1 VNFFSDDR
9 VAELRQLFF
18 ESAQE
23 ILQALNEEALR
34 LEKTPGD
41 AEVTRSIRRAVHTL
55 KGDSAA
61 VGFRELSQIAH
72 ELEDALAPE
81 VTSAAPSAELVE
93 LVLSAAD
100 TFDGILAA
108 YRGSLPLP
116 SVEPLRAAMTKLRPG
131 AQGKS
136 QVPSRAPSAPQVS
149 WSEYQQIAIN
159 QALQR
164 GKRLYRI
171 VADLDPNCPMKAAA
185 WQLFHNVLQ
194 RAGEVLAVQPE
205 NAGTEQVSHFEV
217 VISSEKPEAWITE
230 RCLIPAV
237 IAAAKVTPWKARH
250 TGHASAA
257 ELPAAQAPTAAALE
271 NTLRVDAE
279 RLDQLLNLIGEL
291 IIGRSMLQQVLAEF
305 SRRFPKDSLRPRF
318 ADAMAFQTRVLNDLQ
333 RSAMQVR
340 MVPVEH
346 LFRRF
351 PRLVRDVAKQC
362 GKEVALL
369 LSGQQTE
376 LDKSIL
382 DAIAEPL
389 AHLVRNAIDHGLESP
404 EERHKASKPTK
415 GSVRLNAYHQGNHVV
430 IEVGDDGRGL
440 DPALILNKAVERG
453 LLSSEEAARLSP
465 AEVLEL
471 IFRPGFTTA
480 EQVTEISGRGVGMDV
495 VQSVVQRLKGS
506 ISIQSQ
512 PGQGA
517 TFVIKLPLTLAIMK
531 SLLLRIQERL
541 YAIPLNAVV
550 EISRA
555 SEGAIHRVDNHEVLQ
570 LRNTV
575 LTLVRLGSP
584 PAEFNPGKRISL
596 VVIALGERR
605 YGLIVDTLVG
615 EEELVIKP
623 LDGQVIASELVSGA
637 SILGDGT
644 VVLMLNLVAV
654 VEHYS
659 RQSLTPVPAAPAQLA
674 PPPTPASSL
683 SGGAQ

>member
-1 VNFFSDDR
+1 MSFFSEDR
-9 VAELRQLFF
+9 AAELRQLFF

-23 ILQALNEEALR
+23 ILQSLNEEALR

-41 AEVTRSIRRAVHTL
+41 AEITRNIRRAVHTL

-61 VGFRELSQIAH
+61 VGCRELSQIAH

-81 VTSAAPSAELVE
+81 VTSAAAGAELVE
-93 LVLSAAD
+93 LVLCAAD
-100 TFDGILAA
+100 TFDGLLAA
-108 YRGSLPLP
+108 YRGNLRLP
-116 SVEPLRAAMTKLRPG
+116 SIEPLRALIAKLRSG
-131 AQGKS
+131 AGAKS
-136 QVPSRAPSAPQVS
+136 QTAAPASSAPAVS
-149 WSEYQQIAIN
+149 FSEYQQLLIH
-159 QALQR
+159 QALHS
-164 GKRLYRI
+164 GENVYR
-171 VADLDPNCPMKAAA
+171 VAADLDPNCPMKAAA
-185 WQLFHNVLQ
+185 WQLLQNVLQ
-194 RAGEVLAVQPE
+194 RAGKVLAVQPE
-205 NAGTEQVSHFEV
+205 NAASEQVAHLEV
-217 VISSEKPEAWITE
+217 VISSDKPETWIAE
-230 RCLIPAV
+230 RCHIPAV
-237 IAAAKVTPWKARH
+237 IASAKVTPWKARQP
-250 TGHASAA
+250 GQKNAV
-257 ELPAAQAPTAAALE
+257 EPAGPNAALE
-271 NTLRVDAE
+271 NILRVDAE

-291 IIGRSMLQQVLAEF
+291 IIGRSMLQQVLGEF

-351 PRLVRDVAKQC
+351 PRLVRDVAKHC
-362 GKEVALL
+362 HKEVALL

-389 AHLVRNAIDHGLESP
+389 AHLVRNAVDHGLERT
-404 EERHKASKPTK
+404 EERQKADKLAK
-415 GSVRLNAYHQGNHVV
+415 GTIRLNAYHQGNHVV
-430 IEVGDDGRGL
+430 VEVGDDGRGL
-440 DPALILNKAVERG
+440 DPVLILKKATERG
-453 LLSSEEAARLSP
+453 IVSGDEAARLSP
-465 AEVLEL
+465 SQVLEL

-480 EQVTEISGRGVGMDV
+480 EQVTEISGRGIGMDV
-495 VQSVVQRLKGS
+495 VQNVVQRLKGS
-506 ISIQSQ
+506 ISIQSE
-512 PGQGA
+512 PGQGT
-517 TFVIKLPLTLAIMK
+517 TFVIKLPLTLAIIK
-531 SLLLRIQERL
+531 SLLLRMQDRL

-555 SEGAIHRVDNHEVLQ
+555 SEAAIHRVDNHEVLQ

-584 PAEFNPGKRISL
+584 PLESNPGKRIFV

-605 YGLIVDTLVG
+605 YGLIVDSIVG

-644 VVLMLNLVAV
+644 VVLMLNLAAV
-654 VEHYS
+654 VESYS
-659 RQSLTPVPAAPAQLA
+659 RRALPPLPSAVSQPMPAAS
-674 PPPTPASSL
+674 TT
-683 SGGAQ
+683 GGAR

>member
-1 VNFFSDDR
+1 MSFFSEDR
-9 VAELRQLFF
+9 AAELRQLFF

-23 ILQALNEEALR
+23 ILQSLNEEALR

-41 AEVTRSIRRAVHTL
+41 AEITRNIRRAVHTL

-61 VGFRELSQIAH
+61 VGCRELSQIAH

-81 VTSAAPSAELVE
+81 VTSAAAGAELVE
-93 LVLSAAD
+93 LVLCAAD
-100 TFDGILAA
+100 TFDGLLAA
-108 YRGSLPLP
+108 YRGNLRLP
-116 SVEPLRAAMTKLRPG
+116 SIEPLRALIAKLRSG
-131 AQGKS
+131 AGAKS
-136 QVPSRAPSAPQVS
+136 QTAAPASSAPAVS
-149 WSEYQQIAIN
+149 FSEYQQLLIH
-159 QALQR
+159 QALHS
-164 GKRLYRI
+164 GENVYR
-171 VADLDPNCPMKAAA
+171 VAADLDPNCPMKAAA
-185 WQLFHNVLQ
+185 WQLLQNVLQ
-194 RAGEVLAVQPE
+194 RAGKVLAVQPE
-205 NAGTEQVSHFEV
+205 NAASEQVAHLEV
-217 VISSEKPEAWITE
+217 VISSDKPETWIAE
-230 RCLIPAV
+230 RCHIPAV
-237 IAAAKVTPWKARH
+237 IASAKVTPWKARQP
-250 TGHASAA
+250 GQKNAV
-257 ELPAAQAPTAAALE
+257 EPAGPNAALE
-271 NTLRVDAE
+271 NILRVDAE

-291 IIGRSMLQQVLAEF
+291 IIGRSMLQQVLGEF

-351 PRLVRDVAKQC
+351 PRLVRDVAKHC
-362 GKEVALL
+362 HKEVALL

-389 AHLVRNAIDHGLESP
+389 AHLVRNAVDHGLEST
-404 EERHKASKPTK
+404 EERQKADKLAK
-415 GSVRLNAYHQGNHVV
+415 GTIRLNAYHQGNHVV
-430 IEVGDDGRGL
+430 VEVGDDGRGL
-440 DPALILNKAVERG
+440 DPVLILKKATERG
-453 LLSSEEAARLSP
+453 IVSSDEAARLSP
-465 AEVLEL
+465 SQVLEL

-480 EQVTEISGRGVGMDV
+480 EQVTEISGRGIGMDV
-495 VQSVVQRLKGS
+495 VQNVVQRLKGS
-506 ISIQSQ
+506 ISIQSE
-512 PGQGA
+512 PGQGT
-517 TFVIKLPLTLAIMK
+517 TFVIKLPLTLAIIK
-531 SLLLRIQERL
+531 SLLLRMQDRL

-555 SEGAIHRVDNHEVLQ
+555 SEAAIHRVDNHEVLQ

-584 PAEFNPGKRISL
+584 PLESNPGKRIFV

-605 YGLIVDTLVG
+605 YGLIVDSIVG

-644 VVLMLNLVAV
+644 VVLMLNLAAV
-654 VEHYS
+654 VESYS
-659 RQSLTPVPAAPAQLA
+659 RRALPPLPSAVSQPMPAAS
-674 PPPTPASSL
+674 TT
-683 SGGAQ
+683 GGAR

>member
-1 VNFFSDDR
+1 M
-9 VAELRQLFF
+9 AELRQLFF

-34 LEKTPGD
+34 LEKAPQD
-41 AEVTRSIRRAVHTL
+41 AEIVRSIRRAVHTL

-72 ELEDALAPE
+72 ELEDALVPE
-81 VTSAAPSAELVE
+81 VTSAAPSADLVE
-93 LVLSAAD
+93 LVLSSAD
-100 TFDGILAA
+100 TFDAILAA
-108 YRGSLPLP
+108 HRGSLPLP
-116 SVEPLRAAMTKLRPG
+116 SVEPLRAAIAKLRPG
-131 AQGKS
+131 GAGKT
-136 QVPSRAPSAPQVS
+136 QVPSRAPSAPLVS
-149 WSEYQQIAIN
+149 WSEYQQMAIE

-164 GKRLYRI
+164 GKTVYRI
-171 VADLDPNCPMKAAA
+171 AADLDPNCPMKAAA

-205 NAGTEQVSHFEV
+205 NAAAEQVSHFEV
-217 VISSEKPEAWITE
+217 VISSEKPEAWITD

-237 IAAAKVTPWKARH
+237 IAAVKVTPWKARQP
-250 TGHASAA
+250 GQPPAA
-257 ELPAAQAPTAAALE
+257 ESSAPQAAAALE
-271 NTLRVDAE
+271 NILRVDAE

-291 IIGRSMLQQVLAEF
+291 IIGRSMLQQVLSDF
-305 SRRFPKDSLRPRF
+305 SRRFPKDSLRARF

-340 MVPVEH
+340 MVPVEQ

-351 PRLVRDVAKQC
+351 PRLVRDVGKQC

-404 EERHKASKPTK
+404 EERQKAGKPAK
-415 GSVRLNAYHQGNHVV
+415 GTIRLNAYHQGNHVV
-430 IEVGDDGRGL
+430 IEVADDGRGL
-440 DPALILNKAVERG
+440 DPALILSKALERG
-453 LLSSEEAARLSP
+453 LLSSDEAARLSP

-495 VQSVVQRLKGS
+495 VQSVVHRLKGA

-517 TFVIKLPLTLAIMK
+517 TFVIKLPLTLAIIK

-584 PAEFNPGKRISL
+584 PSEFNPGRRIFV

-623 LDGQVIASELVSGA
+623 LDGQVIASELVGGA

-659 RQSLTPVPAAPAQLA
+659 RQSLAPLPATPPQLA
-674 PPPTPASSL
+674 PPPPPATSL
-683 SGGAQ
+683 PGGAR

>member
-1 VNFFSDDR
+1 MNFFSDDR
-9 VAELRQLFF
+9 LTELRQLFF

-34 LEKTPGD
+34 LEKNPGD
-41 AEVTRSIRRAVHTL
+41 AEIARSIRRAVHTL

-81 VTSAAPSAELVE
+81 VTGAAPGAELVE

-100 TFDGILAA
+100 TFDGLLAA
-108 YRGSLPLP
+108 YRGNLPLP
-116 SVEPLRAAMTKLRPG
+116 SVEPLRSAMAKLRPG
-131 AQGKS
+131 AAGKT
-136 QVPSRAPSAPQVS
+136 QVSSRAPSLPQVS

-159 QALQR
+159 EALQR
-164 GKRLYRI
+164 GKKVYRI
-171 VADLDPNCPMKAAA
+171 ASDLDPNCPMKAAA

-194 RAGEVLAVQPE
+194 RAGEILAVQPE
-205 NAGTEQVSHFEV
+205 NAGSEQVAHLEV
-217 VISSEKPEAWITE
+217 VISSDKPEAWITD
-230 RCLIPAV
+230 RCRIPAV
-237 IAAAKVTPWKARH
+237 ISLVKVTPWKVRQAV
-250 TGHASAA
+250 TETPATQAASAA
-257 ELPAAQAPTAAALE
+257 PD
-271 NTLRVDAE
+271 NVLRVDAE

-291 IIGRSMLQQVLAEF
+291 IIGRSMLQQVLGEF
-305 SRRFPKDSLRPRF
+305 SRRFPKDPLRARF

-389 AHLVRNAIDHGLESP
+389 AHLVRNAIDHGLEST
-404 EERHKASKPTK
+404 EQRQQAGKPARGT
-415 GSVRLNAYHQGNHVV
+415 VRLNAYHQGNHVV
-430 IEVGDDGRGL
+430 VEVGDDGRGL

-453 LLSSEEAARLSP
+453 LVSSEEAARFTP
-465 AEVLEL
+465 AQILEL

-517 TFVIKLPLTLAIMK
+517 TFVIKLPLTLAIIK

-555 SEGAIHRVDNHEVLQ
+555 SEAAIHRVDNHEVLQ

-575 LTLVRLGSP
+575 LTLVRLGGAPS
-584 PAEFNPGKRISL
+584 AAAPGKRIFV

-623 LDGQVIASELVSGA
+623 LDGQVIASQLVSGA

-644 VVLMLNLVAV
+644 VVLMLNLAAV

-659 RQSLTPVPAAPAQLA
+659 RQALPPLPAAPAPFA
-674 PPPTPASSL
+674 PAASATSL
-683 SGGAQ
+683 PGGAQ

>member
-9 VAELRQLFF
+9 MAELRQLFF

-41 AEVTRSIRRAVHTL
+41 AEIARSIRRAVHTL

-81 VTSAAPSAELVE
+81 VTSAAPGPELVE

-116 SVEPLRAAMTKLRPG
+116 SVEPLRAAMAKLRPG
-131 AQGKS
+131 SAAKT
-136 QVPSRAPSAPQVS
+136 PSPSLTPSAPQVS

-164 GKRLYRI
+164 GKTLYRI
-171 VADLDPNCPMKAAA
+171 AADLDPNCPMKAAA

-205 NAGTEQVSHFEV
+205 NVGAEQVSHFEV
-217 VISSEKPEAWITE
+217 VISSEKPEAWIAD

-237 IAAAKVTPWKARH
+237 IAAAKVTPWKARQP
-250 TGHASAA
+250 GQPPAA
-257 ELPAAQAPTAAALE
+257 ELPATQAATATLE
-271 NTLRVDAE
+271 NILRVDAE
-279 RLDQLLNLIGEL
+279 RLDQVLNLIGEL
-291 IIGRSMLQQVLAEF
+291 IIGRSMLQQVLGEF
-305 SRRFPKDSLRPRF
+305 SRRFPKDSLRARF

-340 MVPVEH
+340 MVPVEQ

-351 PRLVRDVAKQC
+351 PRVVRDVAKQC
-362 GKEVALL
+362 GKEAALM

-404 EERHKASKPTK
+404 EERQKAGKPAK
-415 GSVRLNAYHQGNHVV
+415 GNVRLNAYHQGNHVV
-430 IEVGDDGRGL
+430 VEVADDGRGL

-453 LLSSEEAARLSP
+453 LLSGDEAARLSP

-480 EQVTEISGRGVGMDV
+480 EQITEISGRGVGMDV
-495 VQSVVQRLKGS
+495 VQSVVQRLKGA

-512 PGQGA
+512 PGQGV
-517 TFVIKLPLTLAIMK
+517 TFVIKLPLTLAIIK

-584 PAEFNPGKRISL
+584 PSEFNPGKRIFI
-596 VVIALGERR
+596 VIIALGERR

-644 VVLMLNLVAV
+644 VVLMLNLAAV
-654 VEHYS
+654 VERYS
-659 RQSLTPVPAAPAQLA
+659 RQSLAPLLAAPAQLA
-674 PPPTPASSL
+674 SPSSPTTSL
-683 SGGAQ
+683 PGGAR

>member
-1 VNFFSDDR
+1 VSFFSEDR
-9 VAELRQLFF
+9 AAELRQLFF

-23 ILQALNEEALR
+23 ILQTLNQEALR

-41 AEVTRSIRRAVHTL
+41 AEIARGIRRAVHTL

-61 VGFRELSQIAH
+61 VGLRELSQIAH

-81 VTSAAPSAELVE
+81 VTSSAPAAELVE

-100 TFDGILAA
+100 TFDGLLAA
-108 YRGSLPLP
+108 YRGNLQLP
-116 SVEPLRAAMTKLRPG
+116 SVEPLRAAIARLRSGPG
-131 AQGKS
+131 GKT
-136 QVPSRAPSAPQVS
+136 QVVPRSSSAPAIS
-149 WSEYQQIAIN
+149 WSEYQQLAID

-164 GKRLYRI
+164 GKKVYRI
-171 VADLDPNCPMKAAA
+171 AADLDSNCPMKAAA

-194 RAGEVLAVQPE
+194 RAGDVLAVQPE
-205 NAGTEQVSHFEV
+205 NAGSEQVSHLEA
-217 VISSEKPEAWITE
+217 VISSEKPEAWIAD
-230 RCLIPAV
+230 RCRIPAV
-237 IAAAKVTPWKARH
+237 IAYARVTPWKARQMPQSGAPEPPS
-250 TGHASAA
+250 T
-257 ELPAAQAPTAAALE
+257 PAAASALE
-271 NTLRVDAE
+271 NVLRVDAE

-291 IIGRSMLQQVLAEF
+291 IIGRSMLQQVLSEF
-305 SRRFPKDSLRPRF
+305 SRRFPKDALRTRF

-351 PRLVRDVAKQC
+351 PRMVRDVAQQC
-362 GKEVALL
+362 GKEVTLL

-389 AHLVRNAIDHGLESP
+389 VHLVRNAIDHGLENA
-404 EERHKASKPTK
+404 EEREKAGKSPK
-415 GSVRLNAYHQGNHVV
+415 GTVRLNAYHQGNHVV
-430 IEVGDDGRGL
+430 VEAGDDGRGL
-440 DPALILNKAVERG
+440 DPALILKKAVERG
-453 LLSSEEAARLSP
+453 IVSSEEAARLSP
-465 AEVLEL
+465 PQVLEL
-471 IFRPGFTTA
+471 IFRPGFSTA
-480 EQVTEISGRGVGMDV
+480 EQITEISGRGIGMDV
-495 VQSVVQRLKGS
+495 VQSVVQRMKGS
-506 ISIQSQ
+506 VSIHSE

-517 TFVIKLPLTLAIMK
+517 TFVMKLPLTLAIIK
-531 SLLLRIQERL
+531 SLLLRIQGRL

-555 SEGAIHRVDNHEVLQ
+555 AESAIHRVDNHEVLQ

-575 LTLVRLGSP
+575 LTLVRLGSAP
-584 PAEFNPGKRISL
+584 PAAESGKRIF
-596 VVIALGERR
+596 VVVVALGERR
-605 YGLIVDTLVG
+605 YGLIVDALVG

-644 VVLMLNLVAV
+644 VVLMLNLAAV
-654 VEHYS
+654 VESYS
-659 RQSLTPVPAAPAQLA
+659 RQPLPPLPATLSPISAG
-674 PPPTPASSL
+674 PASL
-683 SGGAQ
+683 PGGTQ

>member
-1 VNFFSDDR
+1 M
-9 VAELRQLFF
+9 AELRQLFF

-34 LEKTPGD
+34 LEKAPQD
-41 AEVTRSIRRAVHTL
+41 AEIVRSIRRAVHTL

-72 ELEDALAPE
+72 ELEDALVPE
-81 VTSAAPSAELVE
+81 VTSVAPSGDLVE
-93 LVLSAAD
+93 LVLSSAD
-100 TFDGILAA
+100 TFDAILAA
-108 YRGSLPLP
+108 HRGSLPLP
-116 SVEPLRAAMTKLRPG
+116 SVEPLRAAIAKLRPG
-131 AQGKS
+131 GAGKT
-136 QVPSRAPSAPQVS
+136 QVPSRAPSAPLVS
-149 WSEYQQIAIN
+149 WSEYQQMAIE

-164 GKRLYRI
+164 GKTVYRI
-171 VADLDPNCPMKAAA
+171 AADLDPNCPMKAAA

-205 NAGTEQVSHFEV
+205 NAAAEQVSHFEV
-217 VISSEKPEAWITE
+217 VISSEKPEAWITD

-237 IAAAKVTPWKARH
+237 IAAVKVTPWKARQP
-250 TGHASAA
+250 GQAPAA
-257 ELPAAQAPTAAALE
+257 ESSAPQAAAALE
-271 NTLRVDAE
+271 NILRVDAE

-291 IIGRSMLQQVLAEF
+291 IIGRSMLQQVLSDF
-305 SRRFPKDSLRPRF
+305 SRRFPKDSLRARF

-340 MVPVEH
+340 MVPVEQ

-351 PRLVRDVAKQC
+351 PRLVRDVGKQC

-404 EERHKASKPTK
+404 EERQKAGKPAK
-415 GSVRLNAYHQGNHVV
+415 GTIRLNAYHQGNHVV
-430 IEVGDDGRGL
+430 IEVADDGRGL
-440 DPALILNKAVERG
+440 DPALILSKALERG
-453 LLSSEEAARLSP
+453 LLSSDEAARLSP

-495 VQSVVQRLKGS
+495 VQSVVHRLKGA

-517 TFVIKLPLTLAIMK
+517 TFVIKLPLTLAIIK

-584 PAEFNPGKRISL
+584 PSEFNPGRRIFV

-623 LDGQVIASELVSGA
+623 LDGQVIASELVGGA

-659 RQSLTPVPAAPAQLA
+659 RQSLAPLPATPPQLA
-674 PPPTPASSL
+674 PPPSPATSL
-683 SGGAQ
+683 PGGAR

>member
-1 VNFFSDDR
+1 MNFFSDDR
-9 VAELRQLFF
+9 VTELRQLFF

-23 ILQALNEEALR
+23 ILQTLNEEALR
-34 LEKTPGD
+34 LEKTPDD
-41 AEVTRSIRRAVHTL
+41 AEIVRSIRRAIHTL

-81 VTSAAPSAELVE
+81 ITTAAPSAELVE

-108 YRGSLPLP
+108 YNGGLPLP
-116 SVEPLRAAMTKLRPG
+116 SVEPLRAAMAKLRPG
-131 AQGKS
+131 APGKP
-136 QVPSRAPSAPQVS
+136 QVSLRAPSAPQVS

-164 GKRLYRI
+164 GKTLYRI
-171 VADLDPNCPMKAAA
+171 AADLDSNCPMKAAA

-205 NAGTEQVSHFEV
+205 NAGSEQVTHLEV
-217 VISSEKPEAWITE
+217 VISSEKPEAWIVD

-237 IAAAKVTPWKARH
+237 IAAVKVVPWKARQ
-250 TGHASAA
+250 TGQAPAA
-257 ELPAAQAPTAAALE
+257 ESSAPQTAAALD
-271 NTLRVDAE
+271 NVLRVDAE
-279 RLDQLLNLIGEL
+279 RLDQLLNLIVEL
-291 IIGRSMLQQVLAEF
+291 IIGRSMLQQVLGEF
-305 SRRFPKDSLRPRF
+305 SRRFPKDSLRGKF

-404 EERHKASKPTK
+404 EERQKAGKPLK
-415 GSVRLNAYHQGNHVV
+415 GTVRLNAYHQGNHVV
-430 IEVGDDGRGL
+430 VEVGDDGRGL
-440 DPALILNKAVERG
+440 DPALILKKAQESG
-453 LLSSEEAARLSP
+453 LVSSDEAAHLSP
-465 AEVLEL
+465 AEVLEF
-471 IFRPGFTTA
+471 IFHPGFSTA
-480 EQVTEISGRGVGMDV
+480 DQVTEISGRGVGMDV
-495 VQSVVQRLKGS
+495 VQSVVQRLKGA

-517 TFVIKLPLTLAIMK
+517 TFVIKLPLTLAIIK
-531 SLLLRIQERL
+531 SLLLRIQGRL

-555 SEGAIHRVDNHEVLQ
+555 SEGAVHRVDNHEVLQ
-570 LRNTV
+570 LRNAV
-575 LTLVRLGSP
+575 LTLVRLGGP
-584 PAEFNPGKRISL
+584 PTEFNPGKRIFV

-659 RQSLTPVPAAPAQLA
+659 RQAVAPLPAATAQLA
-674 PPPTPASSL
+674 PPASSATSL
-683 SGGAQ
+683 PGGAR

>member
-1 VNFFSDDR
+1 MSFFSEDR
-9 VAELRQLFF
+9 AAELRQLFF

-23 ILQALNEEALR
+23 ILQSLNEEALR

-41 AEVTRSIRRAVHTL
+41 AEITRNIRRAVHTL

-61 VGFRELSQIAH
+61 VGCRELSQIAH

-81 VTSAAPSAELVE
+81 VTSAAAGAELVE
-93 LVLSAAD
+93 LVLCAAD
-100 TFDGILAA
+100 TFDGLLAA
-108 YRGSLPLP
+108 YRGNLRLP
-116 SVEPLRAAMTKLRPG
+116 SIEPLRALIAKLRSG
-131 AQGKS
+131 AGAKS
-136 QVPSRAPSAPQVS
+136 QTAAPASSAPAVS
-149 WSEYQQIAIN
+149 FSEYQQLLIH
-159 QALQR
+159 QALHS
-164 GKRLYRI
+164 GENVYR
-171 VADLDPNCPMKAAA
+171 VAADLDPNCPMKAAA
-185 WQLFHNVLQ
+185 WQLLQNVLQ
-194 RAGEVLAVQPE
+194 RAGKVLAVQPE
-205 NAGTEQVSHFEV
+205 NAASEQVAHLEV
-217 VISSEKPEAWITE
+217 VISSDKPETWIAE
-230 RCLIPAV
+230 RCHIPAV
-237 IAAAKVTPWKARH
+237 IASAKVTPWKARQP
-250 TGHASAA
+250 GQKNAV
-257 ELPAAQAPTAAALE
+257 EPAGPNAALE
-271 NTLRVDAE
+271 NILRVDAE

-291 IIGRSMLQQVLAEF
+291 IIGRSMLQQVLGEF

-351 PRLVRDVAKQC
+351 PRLVRDVAKHC
-362 GKEVALL
+362 HKEVALL

-389 AHLVRNAIDHGLESP
+389 AHLVRNAVDHGLEST
-404 EERHKASKPTK
+404 EERQKADKLAK
-415 GSVRLNAYHQGNHVV
+415 GTIRLNAYHQGNHVV
-430 IEVGDDGRGL
+430 VEVGDDGRGL
-440 DPALILNKAVERG
+440 DPVLILKKATERG
-453 LLSSEEAARLSP
+453 IVSGDEAARLSP
-465 AEVLEL
+465 SQVLEL

-480 EQVTEISGRGVGMDV
+480 EQVTEISGRGIGMDV
-495 VQSVVQRLKGS
+495 VQNVVQRLKGS
-506 ISIQSQ
+506 ISIQSE
-512 PGQGA
+512 PGQGT
-517 TFVIKLPLTLAIMK
+517 TFVIKLPLTLAIIK
-531 SLLLRIQERL
+531 SLLLRMQDRL

-555 SEGAIHRVDNHEVLQ
+555 SEAAIHRVDNHEVLQ

-584 PAEFNPGKRISL
+584 PLESNPGKRIFV

-605 YGLIVDTLVG
+605 YGLIVDSIVG

-644 VVLMLNLVAV
+644 VVLMLNLAAV
-654 VEHYS
+654 VESYS
-659 RQSLTPVPAAPAQLA
+659 RRALPPLPSAVSQPMPAAS
-674 PPPTPASSL
+674 TT
-683 SGGAQ
+683 GGAR

>member
-1 VNFFSDDR
+1 VSFFSEDR
-9 VAELRQLFF
+9 AAELRQLFF

-23 ILQALNEEALR
+23 ILQSLNEEALR

-41 AEVTRSIRRAVHTL
+41 AEITRNIRRAVHTL

-61 VGFRELSQIAH
+61 VGCRELSQIAH

-81 VTSAAPSAELVE
+81 VTSAAAGAELVE
-93 LVLSAAD
+93 LVLCAAD
-100 TFDGILAA
+100 TFDGLLAA
-108 YRGSLPLP
+108 YRGNLRLP
-116 SVEPLRAAMTKLRPG
+116 SIEPLRALIAKLRSG
-131 AQGKS
+131 AGAKS
-136 QVPSRAPSAPQVS
+136 QTAAPASSAPAVS
-149 WSEYQQIAIN
+149 FSEYQQLLIH
-159 QALQR
+159 QALHS
-164 GKRLYRI
+164 GENVYR
-171 VADLDPNCPMKAAA
+171 VAADLDPNCPMKAAA
-185 WQLFHNVLQ
+185 WQLLQNVLQ
-194 RAGEVLAVQPE
+194 RAGKVLAVQPE
-205 NAGTEQVSHFEV
+205 NAASEQVAHLEV
-217 VISSEKPEAWITE
+217 VISSDKPETWIAE
-230 RCLIPAV
+230 RCHIPAV
-237 IAAAKVTPWKARH
+237 IASAKVTPWKARQP
-250 TGHASAA
+250 GQKNAVEPAGPNAA
-257 ELPAAQAPTAAALE
+257 PE
-271 NTLRVDAE
+271 NILRVDAE

-291 IIGRSMLQQVLAEF
+291 IIGRSMLQQVLGEF

-351 PRLVRDVAKQC
+351 PRLVRDVAKHC
-362 GKEVALL
+362 HKEVALL

-389 AHLVRNAIDHGLESP
+389 AHLVRNAVDHGLEST
-404 EERHKASKPTK
+404 EERQKADKLAK
-415 GSVRLNAYHQGNHVV
+415 GTIRLNAYHQGNHVV
-430 IEVGDDGRGL
+430 VEVGDDGRGL
-440 DPALILNKAVERG
+440 DPVLILKKATERG
-453 LLSSEEAARLSP
+453 IVSGDEAARLSP
-465 AEVLEL
+465 SQVLEL

-480 EQVTEISGRGVGMDV
+480 EQVTEISGRGIGMDV
-495 VQSVVQRLKGS
+495 VQNVVQRLKGS
-506 ISIQSQ
+506 ISIQSE
-512 PGQGA
+512 PGQGT
-517 TFVIKLPLTLAIMK
+517 TFVIKLPLTLAIIK
-531 SLLLRIQERL
+531 SLLLRMQDRL

-555 SEGAIHRVDNHEVLQ
+555 SEAAIHRVDNHEVLQ

-584 PAEFNPGKRISL
+584 PLESNPGKRIFV

-605 YGLIVDTLVG
+605 YGLIVDSIVG

-644 VVLMLNLVAV
+644 VVLMLNLAAV
-654 VEHYS
+654 VESYS
-659 RQSLTPVPAAPAQLA
+659 RRALPPLPSAVSQPMPAAS
-674 PPPTPASSL
+674 TT
-683 SGGAQ
+683 GGAR

>member
-1 VNFFSDDR
+1 
-9 VAELRQLFF
+9 
-18 ESAQE
+18 
-23 ILQALNEEALR
+23 
-34 LEKTPGD
+34 
-41 AEVTRSIRRAVHTL
+41 
-55 KGDSAA
+55 
-61 VGFRELSQIAH
+61 
-72 ELEDALAPE
+72 
-81 VTSAAPSAELVE
+81 
-93 LVLSAAD
+93 
-100 TFDGILAA
+100 
-108 YRGSLPLP
+108 
-116 SVEPLRAAMTKLRPG
+116 
-131 AQGKS
+131 
-136 QVPSRAPSAPQVS
+136 
-149 WSEYQQIAIN
+149 
-159 QALQR
+159 
-164 GKRLYRI
+164 
-171 VADLDPNCPMKAAA
+171 
-185 WQLFHNVLQ
+185 
-194 RAGEVLAVQPE
+194 
-205 NAGTEQVSHFEV
+205 
-217 VISSEKPEAWITE
+217 
-230 RCLIPAV
+230 
-237 IAAAKVTPWKARH
+237 
-250 TGHASAA
+250 
-257 ELPAAQAPTAAALE
+257 
-271 NTLRVDAE
+271 
-279 RLDQLLNLIGEL
+279 
-291 IIGRSMLQQVLAEF
+291 MLQQVLAEF

-584 PAEFNPGKRISL
+584 PAEFNPGKRIFL

>member
-1 VNFFSDDR
+1 
-9 VAELRQLFF
+9 
-18 ESAQE
+18 
-23 ILQALNEEALR
+23 
-34 LEKTPGD
+34 
-41 AEVTRSIRRAVHTL
+41 
-55 KGDSAA
+55 
-61 VGFRELSQIAH
+61 
-72 ELEDALAPE
+72 
-81 VTSAAPSAELVE
+81 
-93 LVLSAAD
+93 
-100 TFDGILAA
+100 
-108 YRGSLPLP
+108 
-116 SVEPLRAAMTKLRPG
+116 
-131 AQGKS
+131 
-136 QVPSRAPSAPQVS
+136 
-149 WSEYQQIAIN
+149 
-159 QALQR
+159 
-164 GKRLYRI
+164 
-171 VADLDPNCPMKAAA
+171 
-185 WQLFHNVLQ
+185 
-194 RAGEVLAVQPE
+194 
-205 NAGTEQVSHFEV
+205 
-217 VISSEKPEAWITE
+217 
-230 RCLIPAV
+230 
-237 IAAAKVTPWKARH
+237 
-250 TGHASAA
+250 
-257 ELPAAQAPTAAALE
+257 
-271 NTLRVDAE
+271 
-279 RLDQLLNLIGEL
+279 
-291 IIGRSMLQQVLAEF
+291 
-305 SRRFPKDSLRPRF
+305 
-318 ADAMAFQTRVLNDLQ
+318 
-333 RSAMQVR
+333 
-340 MVPVEH
+340 
-346 LFRRF
+346 
-351 PRLVRDVAKQC
+351 VRDVAKQC

-584 PAEFNPGKRISL
+584 PAEFNPGKRIFL

>member
-1 VNFFSDDR
+1 M
-9 VAELRQLFF
+9 AELRQLFF

-34 LEKTPGD
+34 LEKAPQD
-41 AEVTRSIRRAVHTL
+41 AEIVRSIRRAVHTL

-72 ELEDALAPE
+72 ELEDALVPE
-81 VTSAAPSAELVE
+81 VTSAAPSADLVE
-93 LVLSAAD
+93 LVLSSAD
-100 TFDGILAA
+100 TFDAILAA
-108 YRGSLPLP
+108 HRGSLTLP
-116 SVEPLRAAMTKLRPG
+116 SVEPLRAAIAKLRPG
-131 AQGKS
+131 GAGKT
-136 QVPSRAPSAPQVS
+136 QVPSRAPSAPLVS
-149 WSEYQQIAIN
+149 WSEYQQMAIE

-164 GKRLYRI
+164 GKTVYRI
-171 VADLDPNCPMKAAA
+171 AADLDPNCPMKAAA

-205 NAGTEQVSHFEV
+205 NAAAEQVSHFEV
-217 VISSEKPEAWITE
+217 VISSEKPEAWITD

-237 IAAAKVTPWKARH
+237 IAAVKVTPWKARQP
-250 TGHASAA
+250 GQPPAA
-257 ELPAAQAPTAAALE
+257 ESSAPQAAAALE
-271 NTLRVDAE
+271 NILRVDAE

-291 IIGRSMLQQVLAEF
+291 IIGRSMLQQVLSDF
-305 SRRFPKDSLRPRF
+305 SRRFPKDSLRARF

-340 MVPVEH
+340 MVPVEQ

-351 PRLVRDVAKQC
+351 PRLVRDVGKQC

-404 EERHKASKPTK
+404 EERQKTGKPAK
-415 GSVRLNAYHQGNHVV
+415 GTIRLNAYHQGNHVV
-430 IEVGDDGRGL
+430 IEVADDGRGL
-440 DPALILNKAVERG
+440 DPALILSKALERG
-453 LLSSEEAARLSP
+453 LLSSDEAARLSP

-495 VQSVVQRLKGS
+495 VQSVVHRLKGA

-517 TFVIKLPLTLAIMK
+517 TFVIKLPLTLAIIK

-584 PAEFNPGKRISL
+584 PSEFNPGRRIFV

-623 LDGQVIASELVSGA
+623 LDGQVIASELVGGA

-659 RQSLTPVPAAPAQLA
+659 RQSLAPLPATPPQLA
-674 PPPTPASSL
+674 PPPPPATSL
-683 SGGAQ
+683 PGGAR

>member
-1 VNFFSDDR
+1 LSYFSEDR
-9 VAELRQLFF
+9 MAELRQLFF

-23 ILQALNEEALR
+23 ILQALNEEALH
-34 LEKTPGD
+34 LEKNPGD
-41 AEVTRSIRRAVHTL
+41 AEIARSIRRSVHTL

-81 VTSAAPSAELVE
+81 VAGAASAGELVE

-100 TFDGILAA
+100 LFDGLLAA
-108 YRGSLPLP
+108 YRGNLQLP
-116 SVEPLRAAMTKLRPG
+116 SLEPLRALIAKLRSAPG
-131 AQGKS
+131 GK
-136 QVPSRAPSAPQVS
+136 VPAPSRVPPEAPVV
-149 WSEYQQIAIN
+149 WSEYQQLAI
-159 QALQR
+159 QRALER
-164 GKRLYRI
+164 GKKVYRI
-171 VADLDPNCPMKAAA
+171 AADVDANCPMKAAA
-185 WQLFHNVLQ
+185 WQLLHNVLQ

-205 NAGTEQVSHFEV
+205 NTASEHISHLEV
-217 VISSEKPEAWITE
+217 VISSDQPEAWIAE
-230 RCLIPAV
+230 RCHIPAV
-237 IAAAKVTPWKARH
+237 IASAKVTPWKTRQPGQAAAAEAP
-250 TGHASAA
+250 ASAA
-257 ELPAAQAPTAAALE
+257 ATSAVLD
-271 NTLRVDAE
+271 NVLRVDAE

-291 IIGRSMLQQVLAEF
+291 IIGRSMLQQVLGEF
-305 SRRFPKDSLRPRF
+305 SRRFPKDALRAKF
-318 ADAMAFQTRVLNDLQ
+318 ADAMAFQSRVLNDLQ

-351 PRLVRDVAKQC
+351 PRLVRDVAKLC

-382 DAIAEPL
+382 DAIAEPI
-389 AHLVRNAIDHGLESP
+389 AHLVRNAIDHGLESA
-404 EERHKASKPTK
+404 EERHKAGKPAK
-415 GSVRLNAYHQGNHVV
+415 GTIRLNAYHQGNHVV
-430 IEVGDDGRGL
+430 VEVGDDGRGM
-440 DPALILNKAVERG
+440 DPALILKKAMERG
-453 LLSSEEAARLSP
+453 LVSNEEAGRLSP
-465 AEVLEL
+465 SAVLEL

-480 EQVTEISGRGVGMDV
+480 EQITEISGRGIGMDV

-506 ISIQSQ
+506 ISIQSE
-512 PGQGA
+512 PGHGT
-517 TFVIKLPLTLAIMK
+517 TFIMKLPLTLAIIK
-531 SLLLRIQERL
+531 SLLLRIQGRL

-555 SEGAIHRVDNHEVLQ
+555 SEAAIHHVDNHEVLQ

-575 LTLVRLGSP
+575 LTLVRLNSP
-584 PAEFNPGKRISL
+584 PTEPPPGKRIFV

-605 YGLIVDTLVG
+605 YGLLVDELVG

-623 LDGQVIASELVSGA
+623 LDGQVIASDLVSGA

-644 VVLMLNLVAV
+644 VVLMLNLAAV

-659 RQSLTPVPAAPAQLA
+659 RRSLPPLRALAQAASATAGQP
-674 PPPTPASSL
+674 
-683 SGGAQ
+683 GGAP

>member
-1 VNFFSDDR
+1 VSFFSEDR
-9 VAELRQLFF
+9 AAELRQLFF

-23 ILQALNEEALR
+23 ILQSLNEEALR

-41 AEVTRSIRRAVHTL
+41 AEITRNIRRAVHTL

-61 VGFRELSQIAH
+61 VGCRELSQIAH

-81 VTSAAPSAELVE
+81 VTSAAAGAELVE
-93 LVLSAAD
+93 LVLCAAD
-100 TFDGILAA
+100 TFDGLLAA
-108 YRGSLPLP
+108 YRGNLRLP
-116 SVEPLRAAMTKLRPG
+116 SIEPLRALIAKLRSG
-131 AQGKS
+131 AGAKS
-136 QVPSRAPSAPQVS
+136 QTAAPASSAPAVS
-149 WSEYQQIAIN
+149 FSEYQQLLIH
-159 QALQR
+159 QALHS
-164 GKRLYRI
+164 GENVYR
-171 VADLDPNCPMKAAA
+171 VAADLDPNCPMKAAA
-185 WQLFHNVLQ
+185 WQLLQNVLQ
-194 RAGEVLAVQPE
+194 RAGKVLAVQPE
-205 NAGTEQVSHFEV
+205 NAASEQVAHLEV
-217 VISSEKPEAWITE
+217 VISSDKPETWIAE
-230 RCLIPAV
+230 RCHIPAV
-237 IAAAKVTPWKARH
+237 IASAKVTPWKARQP
-250 TGHASAA
+250 GQKNAV
-257 ELPAAQAPTAAALE
+257 EPAGPNAALE
-271 NTLRVDAE
+271 NILRVDAE

-291 IIGRSMLQQVLAEF
+291 IIGRSMLQQVLGEF

-351 PRLVRDVAKQC
+351 PRLVRDVAKHC
-362 GKEVALL
+362 HKEVALL

-389 AHLVRNAIDHGLESP
+389 AHLVRNAVDHGLEST
-404 EERHKASKPTK
+404 EERQKADKLAK
-415 GSVRLNAYHQGNHVV
+415 GTIRLNAYHQGNHVV
-430 IEVGDDGRGL
+430 VEVGDDGRGL
-440 DPALILNKAVERG
+440 DPVLILKKATERG
-453 LLSSEEAARLSP
+453 IVSGDEAARLSP
-465 AEVLEL
+465 SQVLEL

-480 EQVTEISGRGVGMDV
+480 EQVTEISGRGIGMDV
-495 VQSVVQRLKGS
+495 VQNVVQRLKGS
-506 ISIQSQ
+506 ISIQSE
-512 PGQGA
+512 PGQGT
-517 TFVIKLPLTLAIMK
+517 TFVIKLPLTLAIIK
-531 SLLLRIQERL
+531 SLLLRMQDRL

-555 SEGAIHRVDNHEVLQ
+555 SEAAIHRVDNHEVLQ

-584 PAEFNPGKRISL
+584 PLESNPGKRIFV

-605 YGLIVDTLVG
+605 YGLIVDSIVG

-644 VVLMLNLVAV
+644 VVLMLNLAAV
-654 VEHYS
+654 VESYS
-659 RQSLTPVPAAPAQLA
+659 RRALPPLPSAVSQPMPAAS
-674 PPPTPASSL
+674 TI
-683 SGGAQ
+683 GGAR

>member
-1 VNFFSDDR
+1 MNFFSDDR
-9 VAELRQLFF
+9 MAELRQLFF

-23 ILQALNEEALR
+23 ILQALNEEALS
-34 LEKTPGD
+34 LEKTPEN
-41 AEVTRSIRRAVHTL
+41 AEIVRSIRRAVHTL

-81 VTSAAPSAELVE
+81 VTSAAPDADLVE
-93 LVLSAAD
+93 LVLSSAD
-100 TFDGILAA
+100 TFDSILAA
-108 YRGSLPLP
+108 HRGSLPLP
-116 SVEPLRAAMTKLRPG
+116 SVEPLRAAIAKLRSG
-131 AQGKS
+131 AAAKN
-136 QVPSRAPSAPQVS
+136 QVPSRAPSAPLVS

-164 GKRLYRI
+164 GKRVYRI
-171 VADLDPNCPMKAAA
+171 AADLDPNCPMKAAA

-205 NAGTEQVSHFEV
+205 NAGAENVSHFEV
-217 VISSEKPEAWITE
+217 VISSEKPEAWITD

-237 IAAAKVTPWKARH
+237 IAGVKVTPWKARQP
-250 TGHASAA
+250 GQPAAA
-257 ELPAAQAPTAAALE
+257 ESSPAQAAAALE
-271 NTLRVDAE
+271 SVLRVDAE

-291 IIGRSMLQQVLAEF
+291 IIGRSMLQQVLGEF
-305 SRRFPKDSLRPRF
+305 SRRFPKDSLRARF
-318 ADAMAFQTRVLNDLQ
+318 ADAVAFQTRVLNDLQ

-340 MVPVEH
+340 MVPVEQ

-404 EERHKASKPTK
+404 EERRKAAKPVK
-415 GSVRLNAYHQGNHVV
+415 GTIRLNAYHQGNHVV
-430 IEVGDDGRGL
+430 VEVSDDGRGL

-453 LLSSEEAARLSP
+453 LLSSDEAARLSP

-495 VQSVVQRLKGS
+495 VQSVVQRLKGA

-517 TFVIKLPLTLAIMK
+517 MFVIKLPLTLAIIK

-570 LRNTV
+570 LRNAV

-584 PAEFNPGKRISL
+584 PSEFNPGKRIFV

-644 VVLMLNLVAV
+644 VVLMLNLVAI

-659 RQSLTPVPAAPAQLA
+659 RQSLAPLPAAPAQLS
-674 PPPTPASSL
+674 PPPSPATSL
-683 SGGAQ
+683 PGGAR

>member
-1 VNFFSDDR
+1 MSFFSEDR
-9 VAELRQLFF
+9 AAELRQLFF

-23 ILQALNEEALR
+23 ILQSLNEEALR

-41 AEVTRSIRRAVHTL
+41 AEITRNIRRAVHTL

-61 VGFRELSQIAH
+61 VGCRELSQITH

-81 VTSAAPSAELVE
+81 VTSAAAGAELVE
-93 LVLSAAD
+93 LVLCAAD
-100 TFDGILAA
+100 TFDGLLAA
-108 YRGSLPLP
+108 YRGNLQLP
-116 SVEPLRAAMTKLRPG
+116 SIAPLQALIAKLRSG
-131 AQGKS
+131 AGAKS
-136 QVPSRAPSAPQVS
+136 QTAAPASSATAVS
-149 WSEYQQIAIN
+149 FSEYQQLLIQ
-159 QALQR
+159 QALDS
-164 GKRLYRI
+164 GENVYR
-171 VADLDPNCPMKAAA
+171 VAADLDPNCPMKAAA
-185 WQLFHNVLQ
+185 WQLLQNVLQ
-194 RAGEVLAVQPE
+194 RAGKVLAVQPE
-205 NAGTEQVSHFEV
+205 NAASEQAAHFEV
-217 VISSEKPEAWITE
+217 VISSDKPETWIAE
-230 RCLIPAV
+230 RCHIPAV
-237 IAAAKVTPWKARH
+237 IASAKVTPWKARQPGQKN
-250 TGHASAA
+250 TV
-257 ELPAAQAPTAAALE
+257 ELPAGPNAALE
-271 NTLRVDAE
+271 NILRVDAE

-291 IIGRSMLQQVLAEF
+291 IIGRSMMQQVLGEF

-351 PRLVRDVAKQC
+351 PRLVRDVAKHC
-362 GKEVALL
+362 RKEVALL

-389 AHLVRNAIDHGLESP
+389 AHLVRNAVDHGLEST
-404 EERHKASKPTK
+404 EDRQKADKPAK
-415 GSVRLNAYHQGNHVV
+415 GTVRLNAYHQGNHVV
-430 IEVGDDGRGL
+430 VEVGDDGRGL
-440 DPALILNKAVERG
+440 DPVLILKKATERG
-453 LLSSEEAARLSP
+453 IVSDDEAARLSP
-465 AEVLEL
+465 SQVLEL

-480 EQVTEISGRGVGMDV
+480 EQVTEISGRGIGMDV
-495 VQSVVQRLKGS
+495 VQNVVQRLKGS
-506 ISIQSQ
+506 ISIQSE
-512 PGQGA
+512 PGRGT
-517 TFVIKLPLTLAIMK
+517 TFVIKLPLTLAIIK
-531 SLLLRIQERL
+531 SLLLRIQDRL

-555 SEGAIHRVDNHEVLQ
+555 SEAAIHRVDNHEVLQ

-584 PAEFNPGKRISL
+584 PLESNPGKRIFV

-605 YGLIVDTLVG
+605 YGLIVDSVVG

-644 VVLMLNLVAV
+644 VVLMLNLAAV
-654 VEHYS
+654 VESYS
-659 RQSLTPVPAAPAQLA
+659 RRALPPLPSAVVQPVPAAATTGSP
-674 PPPTPASSL
+674 
-683 SGGAQ
+683 GGAR

>member
-1 VNFFSDDR
+1 MNFFSDDR
-9 VAELRQLFF
+9 MAELRQLFF

-23 ILQALNEEALR
+23 ILQTLNEEALR
-34 LEKTPGD
+34 LEKTPED
-41 AEVTRSIRRAVHTL
+41 AEIVRSIRRAVHTL

-81 VTSAAPSAELVE
+81 LSSASPAELVE

-108 YRGSLPLP
+108 HRGSLPLP
-116 SVEPLRAAMTKLRPG
+116 SVEPLRAAMAKLRPG
-131 AQGKS
+131 GASKS
-136 QVPSRAPSAPQVS
+136 QAPSRTSSVPQVS
-149 WSEYQQIAIN
+149 WSEYQQTAIN

-164 GKRLYRI
+164 GKNIYRI
-171 VADLDPNCPMKAAA
+171 AADLDTNCPMKAAA

-205 NAGTEQVSHFEV
+205 NAGSEQVSHFEV
-217 VISSEKPEAWITE
+217 VISSEKPEAWITD

-237 IAAAKVTPWKARH
+237 IAAVKVTPWKARQPGQAYA
-250 TGHASAA
+250 T
-257 ELPAAQAPTAAALE
+257 ELPAAQTSAAATLE
-271 NTLRVDAE
+271 NILRVDAE

-291 IIGRSMLQQVLAEF
+291 IIGRSMLQQVLGEF
-305 SRRFPKDSLRPRF
+305 SRRFPKDSLRTRF

-340 MVPVEH
+340 MVPVEQ

-362 GKEVALL
+362 GKDVALL

-389 AHLVRNAIDHGLESP
+389 AHLVRNAIDHGLENP
-404 EERHKASKPTK
+404 EDRQQAGKPAK
-415 GSVRLNAYHQGNHVV
+415 GTVRLNAYHQGNHVV
-430 IEVGDDGRGL
+430 VEVGDDGRGL
-440 DPALILNKAVERG
+440 DPALILNKAIERG
-453 LLSSEEAARLSP
+453 LLSNEEAARLSP
-465 AEVLEL
+465 VEVLDL

-495 VQSVVQRLKGS
+495 VQSVVQRLKGT

-517 TFVIKLPLTLAIMK
+517 TFVIKLPLTLAIIK

-555 SEGAIHRVDNHEVLQ
+555 SEGSIHRVDNHEVLQ
-570 LRNTV
+570 LRHAV

-584 PAEFNPGKRISL
+584 PSEFNPGKRIFV

-654 VEHYS
+654 VEYYS
-659 RQSLTPVPAAPAQLA
+659 RQSLAPLPAASAPLA
-674 PPPTPASSL
+674 PPPSPATSL
-683 SGGAQ
+683 PGGAR

>member
-1 VNFFSDDR
+1 MNFFSDDR
-9 VAELRQLFF
+9 MAELRQLFF

-34 LEKTPGD
+34 LEKAPQD
-41 AEVTRSIRRAVHTL
+41 AEIVRSIRRAVHTL

-72 ELEDALAPE
+72 ELEDALVPE
-81 VTSAAPSAELVE
+81 VTSVAPSGDLVE
-93 LVLSAAD
+93 LVLSSAD
-100 TFDGILAA
+100 TFDAILAA
-108 YRGSLPLP
+108 HRGSLPLP
-116 SVEPLRAAMTKLRPG
+116 SVEPLRAAIAKLRPG
-131 AQGKS
+131 GAGKT
-136 QVPSRAPSAPQVS
+136 QVPSRAFSAPLVS
-149 WSEYQQIAIN
+149 WSEYQQMAIE

-164 GKRLYRI
+164 GKTVYRI
-171 VADLDPNCPMKAAA
+171 AADLDPNCPMKAAA

-205 NAGTEQVSHFEV
+205 NAAAEQVSHFEV
-217 VISSEKPEAWITE
+217 VISSEKPEAWITD

-237 IAAAKVTPWKARH
+237 IAAVKVTPWKARQP
-250 TGHASAA
+250 GQPPAA
-257 ELPAAQAPTAAALE
+257 ESSAPQAAAALE
-271 NTLRVDAE
+271 NILRVDAE

-291 IIGRSMLQQVLAEF
+291 IIGRSMLQQVLSDF
-305 SRRFPKDSLRPRF
+305 SRRFPKDSLRARF

-340 MVPVEH
+340 MVPVEQ

-351 PRLVRDVAKQC
+351 PRLVRDVGKQC

-404 EERHKASKPTK
+404 EERQKAGKPAK
-415 GSVRLNAYHQGNHVV
+415 GTIRLNAYHQGNHVV
-430 IEVGDDGRGL
+430 IEVADDGRGL
-440 DPALILNKAVERG
+440 DPALILSKALERG
-453 LLSSEEAARLSP
+453 LLSSDEAARLSP

-495 VQSVVQRLKGS
+495 VQSVVHRLKGA

-517 TFVIKLPLTLAIMK
+517 TFVIKLPLTLAIIK

-584 PAEFNPGKRISL
+584 PSEFNPGRRIFV

-623 LDGQVIASELVSGA
+623 LDGQVIASELVGGA

-659 RQSLTPVPAAPAQLA
+659 RQSLAPLPAAPAQLT
-674 PPPTPASSL
+674 PPPSPATRVP
-683 SGGAQ
+683 GGAR

>member
-1 VNFFSDDR
+1 VSYFSDDR
-9 VAELRQLFF
+9 AAELRQLFL

-34 LEKTPGD
+34 LEKNPADTELARG
-41 AEVTRSIRRAVHTL
+41 IRRSVHTL

-81 VTSAAPSAELVE
+81 VTGNAPAAEIVE

-100 TFDGILAA
+100 TFDGLLAA
-108 YRGSLPLP
+108 YRGNLTLP
-116 SVEPLRAAMTKLRPG
+116 SVEPLRERIARLRAGAA
-131 AQGKS
+131 GK
-136 QVPSRAPSAPQVS
+136 PRASARATAAPAAA
-149 WSEYQQIAIN
+149 WTEYQQLAIN

-164 GKRLYRI
+164 GKNVYR
-171 VADLDPNCPMKAAA
+171 VAAELDPNCGLKAAA

-205 NAGTEQVSHFEV
+205 NPGAEMVSHFEV
-217 VISSEKPEAWITE
+217 VISSDKPESWIAE
-230 RCLIPAV
+230 RCRIPAV
-237 IAAAKVTPWKARH
+237 IAAARVAPWKARQ
-250 TGHASAA
+250 APAP
-257 ELPAAQAPTAAALE
+257 EPAASLE

-279 RLDQLLNLIGEL
+279 RLDQVLNLIGEL
-291 IIGRSMLQQVLAEF
+291 IIGRSMLQQVLGEF
-305 SRRFPKDSLRPRF
+305 SRRFPKDALRARF
-318 ADAMAFQTRVLNDLQ
+318 ADAMALQSRVLNELQ

-351 PRLVRDVAKQC
+351 PRLARDVAKQC
-362 GKEVALL
+362 GKDVALAL
-369 LSGQQTE
+369 DGQDTE

-382 DAIAEPL
+382 DVIAEPL
-389 AHLVRNAIDHGLESP
+389 AHLVRNAIDHGLESAQ
-404 EERHKASKPTK
+404 ERRNAGKPAQGT
-415 GSVRLNAYHQGNHVV
+415 VRLNAYPQGNHVV
-430 IEVGDDGRGL
+430 VEVRDDGRGM
-440 DPALILNKAVERG
+440 DPAVILKGAVERG
-453 LLSSEEAARLSP
+453 IVSGEEAARLSP
-465 AEVLEL
+465 AEALEL

-480 EQVTEISGRGVGMDV
+480 QQVTEISGRGIGMDV
-495 VQSVVQRLKGS
+495 VQSVVRRLKGS
-506 ISIQSQ
+506 IAIQSA
-512 PGQGA
+512 PGQGT
-517 TFVIKLPLTLAIMK
+517 TFTIKLPLTLAIVK
-531 SLLLRIQERL
+531 SLLLRIQQRL

-555 SEGAIHRVDNHEVLQ
+555 SAAAIHRVDSHEVLQ

-575 LTLVRLGSP
+575 LTLVRLG
-584 PAEFNPGKRISL
+584 PAPDEGAPGERIF
-596 VVIALGERR
+596 VVIIALGERR
-605 YGLIVDTLVG
+605 YGLIVDSLVG

-644 VVLMLNLVAV
+644 VVLMLNLPAV

-659 RQSLTPVPAAPAQLA
+659 RQPLPPLPPALSSTPAAGQAR
-674 PPPTPASSL
+674 
-683 SGGAQ
+683 GAQ

>member
-1 VNFFSDDR
+1 M
-9 VAELRQLFF
+9 AELRQLFF

-34 LEKTPGD
+34 LEKAPQD
-41 AEVTRSIRRAVHTL
+41 AEIVRSIRRAVHTL

-72 ELEDALAPE
+72 ELEDALVPE
-81 VTSAAPSAELVE
+81 VTSAAPSADLVE
-93 LVLSAAD
+93 LVLSSAD
-100 TFDGILAA
+100 TFDAILAA
-108 YRGSLPLP
+108 HRGSLPLP
-116 SVEPLRAAMTKLRPG
+116 SVEPLRAAIAKLRPG
-131 AQGKS
+131 GAGKT
-136 QVPSRAPSAPQVS
+136 QVPSRAPSAPLVS
-149 WSEYQQIAIN
+149 WSEYQQMAIE

-164 GKRLYRI
+164 GKTVYRI
-171 VADLDPNCPMKAAA
+171 AADLDPNCPMKAAA

-205 NAGTEQVSHFEV
+205 NAAAEQVSHFEV
-217 VISSEKPEAWITE
+217 VISSEKPEAWITD

-237 IAAAKVTPWKARH
+237 IAAVKVTPWKARQP
-250 TGHASAA
+250 GQPPAA
-257 ELPAAQAPTAAALE
+257 ESSAPQAAAALE
-271 NTLRVDAE
+271 NILRVDAE

-291 IIGRSMLQQVLAEF
+291 IIGRSMLQQVLSDF
-305 SRRFPKDSLRPRF
+305 SRRFPKDSLRARF

-340 MVPVEH
+340 MVPVEQ

-351 PRLVRDVAKQC
+351 PRLVRDVGKQC

-404 EERHKASKPTK
+404 EERQKTGKPAK
-415 GSVRLNAYHQGNHVV
+415 GTIRLNAYHQGNHVV
-430 IEVGDDGRGL
+430 IEVADDGRGL
-440 DPALILNKAVERG
+440 DPALILSKALERG
-453 LLSSEEAARLSP
+453 LLSSDEAARLSP

-495 VQSVVQRLKGS
+495 VQSVVHRLKGA

-517 TFVIKLPLTLAIMK
+517 TFVIKLPLTLAIIK

-584 PAEFNPGKRISL
+584 PSEFNPGRRIFV

-623 LDGQVIASELVSGA
+623 LDGQVIASELVGGA

-659 RQSLTPVPAAPAQLA
+659 RQSLAPLPATPPQLA
-674 PPPTPASSL
+674 PPPSPATSL
-683 SGGAQ
+683 PGGAR

>member
-1 VNFFSDDR
+1 LNFFSDDR
-9 VAELRQLFF
+9 MAELRQLFF

-34 LEKTPGD
+34 LEKAPQD
-41 AEVTRSIRRAVHTL
+41 AEIVRSIRRAVHTL

-72 ELEDALAPE
+72 ELEDALVPE
-81 VTSAAPSAELVE
+81 VTSAAPSADLVE
-93 LVLSAAD
+93 LVLSSAD
-100 TFDGILAA
+100 TFDAILAA
-108 YRGSLPLP
+108 HRGSLPLP
-116 SVEPLRAAMTKLRPG
+116 SVEPLRAAIAKLRPG
-131 AQGKS
+131 GAGKT
-136 QVPSRAPSAPQVS
+136 QVPSRAFSAPLVS
-149 WSEYQQIAIN
+149 WSEYQQMAIE

-164 GKRLYRI
+164 GKTVYRI
-171 VADLDPNCPMKAAA
+171 AADLDPNCPMKAAA

-205 NAGTEQVSHFEV
+205 NAAAEQVSHFEV
-217 VISSEKPEAWITE
+217 VISSEKPEAWITD

-237 IAAAKVTPWKARH
+237 IATVKVTPWKARQP
-250 TGHASAA
+250 GQPPAA
-257 ELPAAQAPTAAALE
+257 ESSAPQAAAALE
-271 NTLRVDAE
+271 NILRVDAE

-291 IIGRSMLQQVLAEF
+291 IIGRSMLQQVLSDF
-305 SRRFPKDSLRPRF
+305 SRRFPKDSLRARF

-340 MVPVEH
+340 MVPVEQ

-351 PRLVRDVAKQC
+351 PRLVRDVGKQC

-404 EERHKASKPTK
+404 EERQKAGKPAK
-415 GSVRLNAYHQGNHVV
+415 GTIRLNAYHQGNHVV
-430 IEVGDDGRGL
+430 IEVADDGRGL
-440 DPALILNKAVERG
+440 DPALILSKALERG
-453 LLSSEEAARLSP
+453 LLSSDEAARLSP

-495 VQSVVQRLKGS
+495 VQSVVHRLKGA

-517 TFVIKLPLTLAIMK
+517 TFVIKLPLTLAIIK

-584 PAEFNPGKRISL
+584 PSEFNPGRRIFV

-623 LDGQVIASELVSGA
+623 LDGQVIASELVGGA

-659 RQSLTPVPAAPAQLA
+659 RQSLAPLPATPPQLA
-674 PPPTPASSL
+674 PPPSPATSL
-683 SGGAQ
+683 PGGAR

>member
-1 VNFFSDDR
+1 M
-9 VAELRQLFF
+9 AELRQLFF

-34 LEKTPGD
+34 LEEAPQD
-41 AEVTRSIRRAVHTL
+41 AEIVRSIRRAVHTL

-72 ELEDALAPE
+72 ELEDALVPE
-81 VTSAAPSAELVE
+81 VTSVAPSGDLVE
-93 LVLSAAD
+93 LVLSSAD
-100 TFDGILAA
+100 TFDAILAA
-108 YRGSLPLP
+108 HRGSLPLP
-116 SVEPLRAAMTKLRPG
+116 SVEPLRAAIAKLRPG
-131 AQGKS
+131 GAGKT
-136 QVPSRAPSAPQVS
+136 QVPSRAPSAPLVS
-149 WSEYQQIAIN
+149 WSEYQQMAIE

-164 GKRLYRI
+164 GKTVYRI
-171 VADLDPNCPMKAAA
+171 AADLDPNCPMKAAA

-205 NAGTEQVSHFEV
+205 NAAAEQVSHFEV
-217 VISSEKPEAWITE
+217 VISSEKPEAWITD

-237 IAAAKVTPWKARH
+237 IAAVKVTPWKARQP
-250 TGHASAA
+250 GQAPAA
-257 ELPAAQAPTAAALE
+257 ESSAPQAAAALE
-271 NTLRVDAE
+271 NILRVDAE

-291 IIGRSMLQQVLAEF
+291 IIGRSMLQQVLSDF
-305 SRRFPKDSLRPRF
+305 SRRFPKDSLRARF

-340 MVPVEH
+340 MVPVEQ

-351 PRLVRDVAKQC
+351 PRLVRDVGKQC

-404 EERHKASKPTK
+404 EERQKAGKPAK
-415 GSVRLNAYHQGNHVV
+415 GTIRLNAYHQGNHVV
-430 IEVGDDGRGL
+430 IEVADDGRGL
-440 DPALILNKAVERG
+440 DPALILSKALERG
-453 LLSSEEAARLSP
+453 LLSSDEAARLSP

-495 VQSVVQRLKGS
+495 VQSVVHRLKGA

-517 TFVIKLPLTLAIMK
+517 TFVIKLPLTLAIIK

-584 PAEFNPGKRISL
+584 PSEFNPGRRIFV

-623 LDGQVIASELVSGA
+623 LDGQVIASELVGGA

-659 RQSLTPVPAAPAQLA
+659 RQSLAPLPATPPQLA
-674 PPPTPASSL
+674 PPPSPATSL
-683 SGGAQ
+683 PGGAR

>member
-1 VNFFSDDR
+1 LNFFSDDR
-9 VAELRQLFF
+9 MVELRQLFF

-23 ILQALNEEALR
+23 LLQTLNEEALR
-34 LEKTPGD
+34 LEKTPED
-41 AEVTRSIRRAVHTL
+41 AEIVRSIRRAVHTL

-72 ELEDALAPE
+72 ELEDALVPE
-81 VTSAAPSAELVE
+81 VTSAAPSADLVE
-93 LVLSAAD
+93 LVLSSAD
-100 TFDGILAA
+100 TFDAILAA
-108 YRGSLPLP
+108 HRGSLPLP
-116 SVEPLRAAMTKLRPG
+116 SVEPLRAAIAKLRPG
-131 AQGKS
+131 GAGKT
-136 QVPSRAPSAPQVS
+136 QVPSRAPSAPLVS
-149 WSEYQQIAIN
+149 WSEYQQMAIE

-164 GKRLYRI
+164 GKTVYRI
-171 VADLDPNCPMKAAA
+171 AADLDPNCPMKAAA

-205 NAGTEQVSHFEV
+205 NAAAEQVSHFEV
-217 VISSEKPEAWITE
+217 VISSEKPEAWITD

-237 IAAAKVTPWKARH
+237 IAAVKVTPWKARQP
-250 TGHASAA
+250 GQPPAA
-257 ELPAAQAPTAAALE
+257 ESSAPQAAAALE
-271 NTLRVDAE
+271 NILRVDAE

-291 IIGRSMLQQVLAEF
+291 IIGRSMLQQVLSDF
-305 SRRFPKDSLRPRF
+305 SRRFPKDSLRARF

-340 MVPVEH
+340 MVPVEQ

-351 PRLVRDVAKQC
+351 PRLVRDVGKQC

-404 EERHKASKPTK
+404 EERQKAGKPAK
-415 GSVRLNAYHQGNHVV
+415 GTIRLNAYHQGNHVV
-430 IEVGDDGRGL
+430 IEVADDGRGL
-440 DPALILNKAVERG
+440 DPALILSKALERG
-453 LLSSEEAARLSP
+453 LLSSDEAARLSP

-495 VQSVVQRLKGS
+495 VQSVVHRLKGA

-517 TFVIKLPLTLAIMK
+517 TFVIKLPLTLAIIK

-584 PAEFNPGKRISL
+584 PSEFNPGRRIFV

-659 RQSLTPVPAAPAQLA
+659 RQSLAPLPATPPQLA
-674 PPPTPASSL
+674 PPPSPATSL
-683 SGGAQ
+683 PGGAR

>member
-1 VNFFSDDR
+1 LNFFSDDR
-9 VAELRQLFF
+9 MAELRQLFF

-34 LEKTPGD
+34 LEKAPQD
-41 AEVTRSIRRAVHTL
+41 AEIVRSIRRAVHTL

-72 ELEDALAPE
+72 ELEDALVPE
-81 VTSAAPSAELVE
+81 VTSAAPSADLVE
-93 LVLSAAD
+93 LVLSSAD
-100 TFDGILAA
+100 TFDAILAA
-108 YRGSLPLP
+108 HRGSLPLP
-116 SVEPLRAAMTKLRPG
+116 SVEPLRAAIAKLRPG
-131 AQGKS
+131 GAGKT
-136 QVPSRAPSAPQVS
+136 QVPSRAPSAPLVS
-149 WSEYQQIAIN
+149 WSEYQQMAIE

-164 GKRLYRI
+164 GKTVYRI
-171 VADLDPNCPMKAAA
+171 AADLDPNCPMKAAA

-205 NAGTEQVSHFEV
+205 NAAAEQVSHFEV
-217 VISSEKPEAWITE
+217 VISSEKPEAWITD

-237 IAAAKVTPWKARH
+237 IAAVKVTPWKARQP
-250 TGHASAA
+250 GQPPAA
-257 ELPAAQAPTAAALE
+257 ESSAPQAAAALE
-271 NTLRVDAE
+271 NILRVDAE

-291 IIGRSMLQQVLAEF
+291 IIGRSMLQQVLSDF
-305 SRRFPKDSLRPRF
+305 SRRFPKDSLRARF

-340 MVPVEH
+340 MVPVEQ

-351 PRLVRDVAKQC
+351 PRLVRDVGKQC

-404 EERHKASKPTK
+404 EERQKAGKPAK
-415 GSVRLNAYHQGNHVV
+415 GTIRLNAYHQGNHVV
-430 IEVGDDGRGL
+430 IEVADDGRGL
-440 DPALILNKAVERG
+440 DPALILSKALERG
-453 LLSSEEAARLSP
+453 LLSSDEAARLSP

-495 VQSVVQRLKGS
+495 VQSVVHRLKGA

-517 TFVIKLPLTLAIMK
+517 TFVIKLPLTLAIIK

-584 PAEFNPGKRISL
+584 PSEFNPGRRIFV

-623 LDGQVIASELVSGA
+623 LDGQVIASELVGGA

-659 RQSLTPVPAAPAQLA
+659 RQSLAPLPATPPQLA
-674 PPPTPASSL
+674 PPPSPATSL
-683 SGGAQ
+683 PGGAR